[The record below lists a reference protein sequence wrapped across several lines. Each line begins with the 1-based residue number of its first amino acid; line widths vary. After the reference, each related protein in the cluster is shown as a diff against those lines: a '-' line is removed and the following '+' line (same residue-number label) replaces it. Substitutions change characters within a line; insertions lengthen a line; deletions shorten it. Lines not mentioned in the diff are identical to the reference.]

1 MNLYERAQETLRQQ
15 EQKKTARKQKI
26 QSIDIWLIIPIVLF
40 AGAMVAAS
48 GWSLTALAQAFGFPT
63 WAAWALF
70 VVVDLVWL
78 HSVLVVIKNRRAP
91 HRAMEAHGRAN
102 LMFLISLVANFAHGP
117 VVDGLTVTGIGA
129 GLAYCLAPLGF
140 KMAFSNVFP
149 DRLKVARKAG
159 LAKTL
164 TDAWKTEVVME
175 IQASIDSLQTELEPN
190 AANTNTELVREQSE
204 HVPNTPALTSV
215 NKVPE
220 QFGHLPS
227 TAERARE
234 LLGQGSDKKAAVAA
248 IMAADPTAKLSS
260 VEATVRREARKLD
273 GPYL

>member
-15 EQKKTARKQKI
+15 EQKKAVRKQKI
-26 QSIDIWLIIPIVLF
+26 QSIDVWLIIPIVLF

-48 GWSLTALAQAFGFPT
+48 GWSLTALAQAFGFPS
-63 WAAWALF
+63 WSAWSLF
-70 VVVDLVWL
+70 VVIDLVWL

-91 HRAMEAHGRAN
+91 HRAMEAHSRAN
-102 LMFLISLVANFAHGP
+102 LMFLISLAANFAHGP
-117 VVDGLTVTGIGA
+117 VVDGLTVEGIGA
-129 GLAYCLAPLGF
+129 GIAYCLAPLGF

-159 LAKTL
+159 LSKTL

-175 IQASIDSLQTELEPN
+175 IQASIDGLQAELEPN
-190 AANTNTELVREQSE
+190 TANTNTEQVREQFE
-204 HVPNTPALTSV
+204 QAPNVPALTST
-215 NKVPE
+215 NRVPE
-220 QFGHLPS
+220 QFGQMPS

-234 LLGQGSDKKAAVAA
+234 LLGQGSDKKSVVAA
-248 IMAADPTAKLSS
+248 ILAADPAAKQSS
-260 VEATVRREARKLD
+260 VEATVRREARKLE

>member
-15 EQKKTARKQKI
+15 EQKKSVRKQKI
-26 QSIDIWLIIPIVLF
+26 KSIDVWLVLPIVLF
-40 AGAMVAAS
+40 AGAMVVAS
-48 GWSLTALAQAFGFPT
+48 GWSLTALAQAFGFPV

-70 VVVDLVWL
+70 VVIDLVWL
-78 HSVLVVIKNRRAP
+78 HSVLVVIKNRHAP

-102 LMFLISLVANFAHGP
+102 LMFLLSLAGNFAHGP

-159 LAKTL
+159 MQKTL

-175 IQASIDSLQTELEPN
+175 IQASMDRLAAELEPN
-190 AANTNTELVREQSE
+190 TANEQSELVREQFE
-204 HVPNTPALTSV
+204 QAPNTTALTSA
-215 NKVPE
+215 NRVPE
-220 QFGHLPS
+220 QFGHMPS

-234 LLGQGSDKKAAVAA
+234 LLGQGSDKKDVVAA
-248 IMAADPTAKLSS
+248 ILAADPMAKQSS

-273 GPYL
+273 APYL

>member
-1 MNLYERAQETLRQQ
+1 MNLYERAQETLRAQ
-15 EQKKTARKQKI
+15 EQKKAVRKQKI
-26 QSIDIWLIIPIVLF
+26 QSIDVWLIIPIVLF

-48 GWSLTALAQAFGFPT
+48 GWSLTALAQAFGFPS

-70 VVVDLVWL
+70 VVIDLVWL

-91 HRAMEAHGRAN
+91 HRAMEAHSRAN
-102 LMFLISLVANFAHGP
+102 LMFLISLAANFAHGV

-159 LAKTL
+159 MAKTL
-164 TDAWKTEVVME
+164 SDAWKTEIVME
-175 IQASIDSLQTELEPN
+175 IQASMDGLAAELEPN
-190 AANTNTELVREQSE
+190 TANEQAELVREQSE
-204 HVPNTPALTSV
+204 QVPNTTALTSA
-215 NKVPE
+215 NRVPE
-220 QFGHLPS
+220 QFGQLPS

-234 LLGQGSDKKAAVAA
+234 LLANGSDKKAAVAA
-248 IMAADPTAKLSS
+248 ILAADPTAKQSS